1 MIAAILLVIAAAAL
15 AGVMTASIAS
25 TSVAR
30 DRTLAEQAAAD
41 KVESIRRLPYDQVGL
56 VNGNPPGGVAATS
69 SFTRDG
75 LTATITTAIAY
86 VNDPTPSSYT
96 TAANYKKVV
105 VTVTRTSDGKQFS
118 KVQTFVAPPARAP
131 YGGIN
136 NAIVN
141 AQIVDYALKTPV
153 HGASVTIA
161 NGPDPARTDTT
172 DSTGT
177 VSFAALTPNPISG
190 PTAHYDISVSKA
202 GYQTLDTDV
211 PPNVASHVQ
220 LAPSQT
226 LPASIQIFK
235 PATIDVR
242 IEDSDGTLHT
252 ASTALTVYSDR
263 TKVTS
268 DFAVTGGLKSIST
281 LAGFAVVPGVQYT
294 LGARTSAGLCASPA
308 AQYVPDDYPNDVL
321 TTTFTLTLT
330 PCSSGTLAINVQQ
343 LGENVPGA
351 NVTVTG
357 GPNDMTL
364 TGTTDAHGDFS
375 IDVPAGTGYTVT
387 ADKLGRSASTTAT
400 ATTDSTTNVSITL
413 PPPPTG
419 TILVT
424 ATWSGPLASCSDC
437 VTLSGGPNGI
447 SVTGSTGASGQVT
460 FSNVPIGSGY
470 TITATKS
477 SVSGTASAT
486 VVADTTTAVPVAL
499 PAGTLNATVKWGGS
513 LAASGASISIK
524 DGPNAVNL
532 TGLTANASGV
542 YSATLAAGS
551 ATAYTIVATKAGQS
565 VSATFTLTSNGSV
578 ATVSLNLPIGTL
590 NATVRWGAAGPF
602 SNGAT
607 ITITGGPEGSTISG
621 TTNAGGIYSNTLMP
635 AGTGTYTITAT
646 RGAATAG
653 TTFTIASSGAVSN
666 VTLTFPI
673 RSSVVITVKN
683 NLGTTVGAG
692 AGVTL
697 VGGAEGLAFSGTTN
711 ASGQVTFTNVPAAT
725 NIYVAKAWNC
735 ASAAGKS
742 RTNNALTITSGAIA
756 QAVTMQ
762 YNSSTCPP

>member
-56 VNGNPPGGVAATS
+56 VGGNPVGGVAATS
-69 SFTRDG
+69 SFTRGG
-75 LTATITTAIAY
+75 LTATITTAISY

-105 VTVTRTSDGKQFS
+105 VLVTRTRDGKQFT

-153 HGASVTIA
+153 EGASVTIA
-161 NGPDPARTDTT
+161 NGPDPTRTDMT

-177 VSFAALTPNPISG
+177 VSFAALTPNPVSG
-190 PTAHYDISVSKA
+190 PTAYYDLSVVKT
-202 GYQTLDTDV
+202 GFQTLDTDASPSAV
-211 PPNVASHVQ
+211 SHVQ

-226 LPASIQIFK
+226 LPAPIQIFR

-242 IEDSDGTLHT
+242 VEDSDGTPYT
-252 ASTALTVYSDR
+252 ASTALTAYSDR
-263 TKVTS
+263 TKATS
-268 DFAVTGGLKSIST
+268 TFAVTGGHMSIT
-281 LAGFAVVPGVQYT
+281 ALAGFAVVPGVQYT
-294 LGARTSAGLCASPA
+294 LAARTSTGLCASPPP
-308 AQYVPDDYPNDVL
+308 QYVPDDYPHDVL
-321 TTTFTLTLT
+321 TSTFTLTLT
-330 PCSSGTLAINVQQ
+330 PCSTGTLAINVQQ
-343 LGENVPGA
+343 LSADVPGA
-351 NVTVTG
+351 DVTVTG
-357 GPNDMTL
+357 GPSHVTF
-364 TGTTDAHGDFS
+364 TGTTDADGDVS

-387 ADKLGRSASTTAT
+387 ADKLGQSASTTAT
-400 ATTDSTTNVSITL
+400 ATTGSTTDVSITL

-419 TILVT
+419 SILVT
-424 ATWSGPLASCSDC
+424 ATWSGALADCSNC
-437 VTLSGGPNGI
+437 VTLSGGPSGI

-460 FSNVPIGSGY
+460 FSNVPVGSGY
-470 TITATKS
+470 TIRATKS

-513 LAASGASISIK
+513 LAASGASITITN
-524 DGPNAVNL
+524 GPNAVNL
-532 TGLTANASGV
+532 AGLTANASGV
-542 YSATLAAGS
+542 YSATLAAGN

-565 VSATFTLTSNGSV
+565 ASTTFTLTSSGSV
-578 ATVSLNLPIGTL
+578 ANVTVNLPVGTL
-590 NATVRWGAAGPF
+590 NATVRWGTAGPF

-607 ITITGGPEGSTISG
+607 IAITGGPEASTISG
-621 TTNAGGIYSNTLMP
+621 TTSGGVYSNTVMP

-646 RGAATAG
+646 RGAASATA
-653 TTFTIASSGAVSN
+653 TFTIASSGAVAN
-666 VTLTFPI
+666 VTFTFPI
-673 RSSVVITVKN
+673 RSSVLITVKDN
-683 NLGTTVGAG
+683 TSATVGAG

-697 VGGAEGLAFSGTTN
+697 VGGAEGLTFSGTTN
-711 ASGQVTFTNVPAAT
+711 ASGQVTFTFVPAT
-725 NIYVAKAWNC
+725 TDTYVAKAWNC
-735 ASAAGKS
+735 ASTKGKS
-742 RTNNALTITSGAIA
+742 LTNSAVTITSGATA
-756 QAVTMQ
+756 QAVTLK
-762 YNSSTCPP
+762 YNSNTCPP